1 MKKEE
6 DTMELMEEKLIFHAE
21 AIERRYGD
29 LSDDIDRENMF
40 FVGAKNQKTL
50 VDVVG
55 FDQVKKDWMQLKN
68 LRKISLELMH
78 VTGTNVDNDAQSL
91 NTIIPNVR
99 DLDLS
104 RNLLRYWSDVTR
116 IVFQLK
122 KLQVLNISGNR
133 LADLTD
139 TTENP
144 SLFES
149 LETIFIN
156 RMSMTWN
163 QIINLSSGLPNLTSV
178 HACFNGIERL
188 ENPRYGKVLTSIQ
201 LLNLEGNKLDWHE
214 IEKLSTLENLE
225 TLIINN
231 NRISKIHVRKRDGII
246 GFQSLKAISL
256 SYNEISEWLSINE
269 LGHLTSLNTIKFK
282 ANPLCKGESP
292 IDIRY
297 ELIARLKQVKIING
311 SEVTVRERKDAEL
324 LYLKKYSSA
333 WRDSGGNE
341 ELVNAK
347 LSNEF
352 EENHPRFIE
361 LIKIYGPPITSVKK
375 ATRLKDNLISLH
387 FKCVTLDESKTA
399 IKKVPVT
406 MTIQQLK
413 NLIQRM
419 FKVKAFDQRLSFHDS
434 KTKKD
439 VELDDSLKD
448 LLFYSISSGDVV
460 SIRCDG

>member
-1 MKKEE
+1 MVHIRRFIAVMADKIGSRCEYGGHFGTVRYFGEIKDVSGLWYGIEWDEE
-6 DTMELMEEKLIFHAE
+6 RGRHNGTYGGETYFSCSEGYGSFVRSQKVNFGISISE

-40 FVGAKNQKTL
+40 FVGAKNRKTL

-163 QIINLSSGLPNLTSV
+163 QVWFFNIIN
-178 HACFNGIERL
+178 A
-188 ENPRYGKVLTSIQ
+188 
-201 LLNLEGNKLDWHE
+201 
-214 IEKLSTLENLE
+214 
-225 TLIINN
+225 
-231 NRISKIHVRKRDGII
+231 
-246 GFQSLKAISL
+246 
-256 SYNEISEWLSINE
+256 
-269 LGHLTSLNTIKFK
+269 
-282 ANPLCKGESP
+282 
-292 IDIRY
+292 
-297 ELIARLKQVKIING
+297 
-311 SEVTVRERKDAEL
+311 
-324 LYLKKYSSA
+324 
-333 WRDSGGNE
+333 
-341 ELVNAK
+341 
-347 LSNEF
+347 
-352 EENHPRFIE
+352 
-361 LIKIYGPPITSVKK
+361 
-375 ATRLKDNLISLH
+375 
-387 FKCVTLDESKTA
+387 CVTA
-399 IKKVPVT
+399 
-406 MTIQQLK
+406 
-413 NLIQRM
+413 
-419 FKVKAFDQRLSFHDS
+419 
-434 KTKKD
+434 
-439 VELDDSLKD
+439 
-448 LLFYSISSGDVV
+448 SS
-460 SIRCDG
+460 SHQN